1 MTLPSIG
8 RWLLVLILTTT
19 GLVHAQQ
26 GELSTESQRAIRYYY
41 KGSES
46 YRLRDYHNAEAD
58 LQQAVAAD
66 DQFSEAY
73 MVLGD
78 LYTDQKNYEKAIVF
92 YGNAITKGRRLY
104 PQAYFYMA
112 KLQHKSGRYEE
123 AITNYGLMLQNS
135 TRNDE
140 RRILL
145 ESLISDCRFA
155 IEQMQHPLPFNPQ
168 NLGSAVNTSKAEYFP
183 CLTVDGQTLLFT
195 RREKAEGEN
204 YEQEDFY
211 MSTRSDSGWQT
222 AHPVGIPINT
232 RWNEGAP
239 TLSPDGQYI
248 IFTACANAARDYGPD
263 REGYGS
269 CDLFASRRMGSGWT
283 EPVNLGTPVNSGYW
297 ETQPSFASDGRTLYF
312 VRGYRDKQG
321 ESQQDIFTS
330 EMLSDGQWSVPV
342 KLPDVINSAGRE
354 ESVFIHP
361 DGRTLYFSSDGHQGM
376 GGLDIFMSRRHD
388 NGEWSKPVN
397 LGYPI
402 NTWRDEN
409 SLLVSGDGKLGYFA
423 SDRQG
428 GFGSLDLYSFEMPD
442 TLRPQRI
449 TYLRGTVYDA
459 LSNQKLEA
467 RFELINLLNNQVVVS
482 SVSNPLTGEFLVAL
496 PSGKTYALNV
506 SRKGYLFYSDHFD
519 FAGDHG
525 IGNPFLRD
533 VPLQP
538 ITVGKSVVL
547 KNVFFDTDSFNLQP
561 ESRAELDR
569 LAMLLDEN
577 PNMKIEIGGHTDS
590 QGNDAYNLELS
601 LNRAR
606 AVFDYLAAKATNP
619 KRLTYAG
626 YGETTPVADNTTEN
640 GRAQNRRTAFRVMGL

>member
-1 MTLPSIG
+1 MTLHTIS
-8 RWLLVLILTTT
+8 RWLIIFTLINS
-19 GLVHAQQ
+19 GLAHAQQ
-26 GELSTESQRAIRYYY
+26 GELSTESQRAIKFYY
-41 KGSES
+41 KGSEA
-46 YRLRDYHNAEAD
+46 YRIREYARAETD
-58 LQQAVAAD
+58 LLQAVAAD
-66 DQFSEAY
+66 DKFSEGW

-78 LYTDQKNYEKAIVF
+78 LYTDQKDFDKAIGA
-92 YGNAITKGRRLY
+92 YGKAINQGRKLY
-104 PQAYFYMA
+104 PQAYYYLA
-112 KLQHKSGRYEE
+112 RLQQRSGRYEE
-123 AITNYGLMLQNS
+123 AIVNYGLMLQNS
-135 TRNDE
+135 LRNEE
-140 RRILL
+140 RAQ
-145 ESLISDCRFA
+145 LIKALIDDCHFA
-155 IEQMQHPLPFNPQ
+155 MELMKHPLPFDPQ
-168 NLGSAVNTSKAEYFP
+168 NLGPSVNTSKAEYFP
-183 CLTVDGQTLLFT
+183 CLTVDGHTLLFT
-195 RREKAEGEN
+195 RREKAEGE
-204 YEQEDFY
+204 YFEQEDFY
-211 MSTRSDSGWQT
+211 MCTRADSGWQP
-222 AHPVGIPINT
+222 ARPVGMPINT

-248 IFTACANAARDYGPD
+248 IFTACANAAREYGPD
-263 REGYGS
+263 RDGYGS
-269 CDLFASRRMGSGWT
+269 CDLFSTRRVGDSWT
-283 EPVNLGTPVNSGYW
+283 EPVNLGNPVNSGFW

-330 EMLSDGQWSVPV
+330 EMLADGQWSVPV
-342 KLPDVINSAGRE
+342 KLPGVINTPGRE

-361 DGRTLYFSSDGHQGM
+361 DGQTLYFSSDGHPGM
-376 GGLDIFMSRRHD
+376 GGLDIFLSRRGTD
-388 NGEWSKPVN
+388 GTWSKPIN

-409 SLLVSGDGKLGYFA
+409 SLLVSGDGTLGYFA

-428 GFGSLDLYSFEMPD
+428 GFGSLDLYSFVMPD
-442 TLRPQRI
+442 TLRPQLI
-449 TYLRGTVYDA
+449 TYLKGVVYDA
-459 LSNQKLEA
+459 LTNQKLEA
-467 RFELINLLNNQVVVS
+467 RFELINLITNQVAVS
-482 SVSNPLTGEFLVAL
+482 SVSNPVTGEFLVAL
-496 PSGKTYALNV
+496 PTGESYALNV

-547 KNVFFDTDSFNLQP
+547 KNVFFDTDSFNLKP

-577 PNMKIEIGGHTDS
+577 PTMKIEIGGHTDS
-590 QGNDAYNLELS
+590 QGNDAYNLALS

-606 AVFDYLAAKATNP
+606 AVFDYLAAKASNP

-626 YGETTPVADNTTEN
+626 YGETTPVEDNTTEN